1 LYCHECRSRAAP
13 ERRSKVDVQVNREV
27 LEQRRVEMLR
37 EAEINRVQKAF
48 RTEHKRPGSWPSTVA
63 WEVARVAGLLG
74 KYFKT
79 LRNEG

>member
-13 ERRSKVDVQVNREV
+13 ERRSKVDGQVNRK
-27 LEQRRVEMLR
+27 MLR
-37 EAEINRVQKAF
+37 EAEINRLQKAL
-48 RTEHKRPGSWPSTVA
+48 RTERKRPGSWPSTVA

>member
-1 LYCHECRSRAAP
+1 M
-13 ERRSKVDVQVNREV
+13 DVQVNREV

-37 EAEINRVQKAF
+37 EAELIRLQKAL
-48 RTEHKRPGSWPSTVA
+48 RTERKRPGSWPSTVE

-79 LRNEG
+79 LKNEV